1 MQAFCKTALL
11 HRKALFFQVN
21 RSLYIA
27 LRLCPVQ
34 AFPISISVLMP
45 LIDLELLENFVPPLL
60 HEIIERDYSFFSC
73 AP

>member
-1 MQAFCKTALL
+1 MQALCKTCPFTSEGAL
-11 HRKALFFQVN
+11 FQVN

-45 LIDLELLENFVPPLL
+45 LIDLELLENFVAPLL
-60 HEIIERDYSFFSC
+60 HRNN
-73 AP
+73 